1 MFFHRCSYKKGNF
14 NELVCDFSVLM
25 LMVYSY
31 KDVLKNLAFDL
42 VGSSSFKDLL
52 CLACLLLFLLA
63 TLEVRY

>member
-14 NELVCDFSVLM
+14 SELVYDFSVLV

-31 KDVLKNLAFDL
+31 KDVLKDLAFDL

-52 CLACLLLFLLA
+52 CLVCLLLFLLA